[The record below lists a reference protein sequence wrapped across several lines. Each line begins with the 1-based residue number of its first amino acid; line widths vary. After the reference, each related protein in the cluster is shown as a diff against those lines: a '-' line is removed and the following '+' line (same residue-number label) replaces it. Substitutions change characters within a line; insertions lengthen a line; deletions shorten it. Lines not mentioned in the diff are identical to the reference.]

1 MGSLFILIALLL
13 LVETITDDPVV
24 DEFDNVVEDDDA
36 VCDVLDVDVEV
47 DPVFVLKTLMVDTI
61 TQVAAGDT
69 T

>member
-1 MGSLFILIALLL
+1 LGSLFILIALLL

>member
-1 MGSLFILIALLL
+1 MGSLFKMLLL
-13 LVETITDDPVV
+13 LLETVTEDPVV
-24 DEFDNVVEDDDA
+24 EEFDDVDEEDDA

-47 DPVFVLKTLMVDTI
+47 DPVFVLTTLMVDNI

>member
-1 MGSLFILIALLL
+1 
-13 LVETITDDPVV
+13 VETITDDPVV

>member
-1 MGSLFILIALLL
+1 MLLL
-13 LVETITDDPVV
+13 LLETVTEDPVV
-24 DEFDNVVEDDDA
+24 EEFDDVDEEDDA

-47 DPVFVLKTLMVDTI
+47 DPVFVLTTLMVDTI